1 MYKWIE
7 GKSANSFDTSSLN
20 LSLIASDL
28 AKFLNA
34 LHKIDIID
42 GLVPGT
48 HNFWRGGDLAVY
60 DLETKIA
67 IKNLKDLVDADKVLS
82 VWEKALNSQWNKKP
96 VWIHGDF
103 ASSNIIIKN
112 GKLNTVIDF
121 GGMGIGN
128 PACDLVIIWTFLQNE
143 AREIFKEQLALDDDT
158 WARARGGALWKA
170 LIAPLDGLDAVKNLQ
185 IIHDILYEHEK

>member
-28 AKFLNA
+28 EKFLNE

-42 GLVPGT
+42 GPVPGT

-60 DLETKIA
+60 DLETKVA
-67 IKNLKDLVDADKVLS
+67 IKNLKDLIDADKVLS

-96 VWIHGDF
+96 IWIHGDF
-103 ASSNIIIKN
+103 VSGNIIIIIKN
-112 GKLNTVIDF
+112 GKLNAVIDLEVWV
-121 GGMGIGN
+121 
-128 PACDLVIIWTFLQNE
+128 LVILLVIW
-143 AREIFKEQLALDDDT
+143 
-158 WARARGGALWKA
+158 
-170 LIAPLDGLDAVKNLQ
+170 
-185 IIHDILYEHEK
+185 

>member
-1 MYKWIE
+1 MY
-7 GKSANSFDTSSLN
+7 
-20 LSLIASDL
+20 
-28 AKFLNA
+28 
-34 LHKIDIID
+34 KIDIID
-42 GLVPGT
+42 GPVPGT

-82 VWEKALNSQWNKKP
+82 VWEKALKSQWNKKP

-103 ASSNIIIKN
+103 ASGNIIIKN
-112 GKLNTVIDF
+112 GKLNAASDF
-121 GGMGIGN
+121 GGMGIGD

-158 WARARGGALWKA
+158 WARARGWALWKA
-170 LIAPLDGLDAVKNLQ
+170 LIARLDGLDAVKNLQ
-185 IIHDILYEHEK
+185 IIHDILYEHEKL

>member
-1 MYKWIE
+1 ME

-28 AKFLNA
+28 AKFLNE
-34 LHKIDIID
+34 LYKIDIID
-42 GLVPGT
+42 GPVPGT

-82 VWEKALNSQWNKKP
+82 VWEKALKSQWNKKP

-103 ASSNIIIKN
+103 ASGNIIIKN
-112 GKLNTVIDF
+112 GKLNAASDF
-121 GGMGIGN
+121 GGMGIGD

-158 WARARGGALWKA
+158 WARARGWALWKA
-170 LIAPLDGLDAVKNLQ
+170 LIARLDGLDAVKNLQ
-185 IIHDILYEHEK
+185 IIHDILYEHEKL

>member
-1 MYKWIE
+1 MKE
-7 GKSANSFDTSSLN
+7 KSANSFDTSSLN

-28 AKFLNA
+28 AKFLNE

-42 GLVPGT
+42 GPVPGT

-82 VWEKALNSQWNKKP
+82 VWEKALKSQWNKKP

-103 ASSNIIIKN
+103 VSGNIIIKN
-112 GKLNTVIDF
+112 GKLNAVSDF
-121 GGMGIGN
+121 GGMGIGD

-158 WARARGGALWKA
+158 WARARGWALWKA

-185 IIHDILYEHEK
+185 IIHDILYEHEKL